1 MGERA
6 QPTLT
11 MKSTELLSI
20 LQGAV
25 SPVIL
30 ISGVGLLI
38 LSMTNRFGRVVDRSR
53 QLNTALRTAPP
64 SDRARLQ
71 SQLDIFFRRARLLRA
86 AIAFA
91 VLSVLLAAIL
101 VIALFLTAFLRVE
114 NVAVNAALFAACLI
128 SVIISLLA
136 FLQDLNFSLLA
147 LRLELGTDHTTA
159 D

>member
-1 MGERA
+1 
-6 QPTLT
+6 

-53 QLNTALRTAPP
+53 QLNTSLRSAPAA
-64 SDRARLQ
+64 DRPRLQ

-86 AIAFA
+86 AIGFA
-91 VLSVLLAAIL
+91 VLSVLMAAIL

-114 NVAVNAALFAACLI
+114 NVAVNAALFVACLI
-128 SVIISLLA
+128 SVIVSLLA

-147 LRLELGTDHTTA
+147 LRLELGTEHTAA